1 MLHTYETYSID
12 PMPTPPI
19 FNRSG
24 REWPNLTPDEA
35 LYLDFAIQHPCAN
48 LPIYSVPIYGE
59 YFKAKNER
67 ANWCYFIGP
76 LKIYDQICDY
86 LAETVTINFVE
97 TLPIDSMKDK
107 NYCVGIWSG
116 KLGPA
121 LNSETLAKLTTAAHY
136 SENVSMMANYPT
148 FNKT

>member
-1 MLHTYETYSID
+1 
-12 PMPTPPI
+12 MPTPPI
-19 FNRSG
+19 FNRSS
-24 REWPNLTPDEA
+24 REWHNLTPDEA

-48 LPIYSVPIYGE
+48 MPIYSVPMYGE
-59 YFKAKNER
+59 YFKAKSER

-76 LKIYDQICDY
+76 LKVYDQICGY
-86 LAETVTINFVE
+86 LGDRVTINFVE
-97 TLPIDSMKDK
+97 TLDIDSMKNA

-121 LNSETLAKLTTAAHY
+121 LNSETLAKMTTACHY

-148 FNKT
+148 FNKI